1 MGQQGGGG
9 GGAGAAGPGGAG
21 GAGGAKLP
29 QAQAPAGAP
38 IPKPQDKAGM
48 KAAAGTNIHIA
59 INMLEEALPAF
70 GAESDEGQKIMKAL
84 TTLGPLI
91 SKKDNSDLVP
101 AEVLQM
107 VRSMPQMGGG
117 TDAQRMIMQMMQNG
131 GRGQQQPQQQPQ
143 PGAQ

>member
-1 MGQQGGGG
+1 
-9 GGAGAAGPGGAG
+9 
-21 GAGGAKLP
+21 
-29 QAQAPAGAP
+29 
-38 IPKPQDKAGM
+38 M

>member
-1 MGQQGGGG
+1 
-9 GGAGAAGPGGAG
+9 
-21 GAGGAKLP
+21 
-29 QAQAPAGAP
+29 
-38 IPKPQDKAGM
+38 M

-131 GRGQQQPQQQPQ
+131 GRGQQPQQQQQPQ